1 MLADRKEVSLLS
13 NALKKDESEIKV
25 TSLTDMKAPARR
37 KTSKFNV
44 VDDVEDSDK
53 DGKRKK
59 GAVESR
65 QSHNLE
71 VDN

>member
-1 MLADRKEVSLLS
+1 MLADRKEVTQLT
-13 NALKKDESEIKV
+13 NPLKKDESEIKV
-25 TSLTDMKAPARR
+25 TSLEVKAPARR
-37 KTSKFNV
+37 KTSKLNV

-53 DGKRKK
+53 DKRKK